1 MSKNIIES
9 IYDVVEQQIDTFL
22 PKITSLVSI
31 QVPEYKSEWC
41 NEDINSEEC
50 LDMLKAKGQ
59 FIELIIKNL
68 LYNKEKM
75 DIEEEKEGETDLK
88 CTNYPEAKLEGYVEV
103 SKKLAE
109 ETKYEAIKDAVAK
122 GQIEVWVN
130 DDDYIIGKQPKDSA
144 ATNMLLLTIHKV
156 FPDLGPHKF

>member
-1 MSKNIIES
+1 
-9 IYDVVEQQIDTFL
+9 
-22 PKITSLVSI
+22 
-31 QVPEYKSEWC
+31 
-41 NEDINSEEC
+41 
-50 LDMLKAKGQ
+50 
-59 FIELIIKNL
+59 
-68 LYNKEKM
+68 M

-130 DDDYIIGKQPKDSA
+130 DDVAIITIP
-144 ATNMLLLTIHKV
+144 ATNKTKETPPTQMLPIIYWFLLISCG
-156 FPDLGPHKF
+156 FLI